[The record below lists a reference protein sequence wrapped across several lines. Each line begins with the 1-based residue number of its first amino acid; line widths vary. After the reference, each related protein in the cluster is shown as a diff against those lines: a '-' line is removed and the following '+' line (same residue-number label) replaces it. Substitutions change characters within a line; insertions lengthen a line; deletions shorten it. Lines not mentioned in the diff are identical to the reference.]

1 MNVKVE
7 KWTLLY
13 AVLKIYFKLIHKL
26 FYRKFVVEG
35 LRNIPKDKTIIFA
48 PNHQNAVMDP
58 LAMIF
63 STPYQ
68 IVFLARGDTFK
79 KPAVA
84 KIFYTLKILPIFR
97 QRDGKEALKKNEEI
111 FNISVNVLKHNK
123 PFCLFPEAQHNS
135 VRRLRI
141 LKKGIQR
148 IAFQAL
154 EETDFKL
161 DMAIIPTGI
170 YYDDKF
176 NSLATLHIQ
185 YGKPIFVND
194 YIDFYKQNPQKATM
208 ALRDEMTKRIKPL
221 MIDIQNK
228 EYYELIEFLRDFMNK
243 IVRKNLKL
251 KNNQKSKFKA
261 DKFII
266 EKLEKTAEQNE
277 TLMSE
282 IKSDWESLIK
292 LFKTNLKN
300 YENKI
305 YKNLT
310 FFELTLKS
318 LKYIILFPLFLSGLV
333 INFLPYFII
342 KSVIKKIVKDP
353 QFLSTIKFGAGAILY
368 PVYYSIIS
376 IFLII
381 FLDNVYFILSAILFM
396 PVSAIIAKYY
406 YYFIKKF
413 FADLRFTFLNKTQKT
428 KIIKIQNKII
438 NSVSK
443 ITNF

>member
-7 KWTLLY
+7 KWSLLY
-13 AVLKIYFKLIHKL
+13 AILKQYFKLIHKI
-26 FYRKFVVEG
+26 FYKRFVIEG
-35 LRNIPKDKTIIFA
+35 VKNIPKDKTIIFA

-58 LAMIF
+58 LAIIF

-84 KIFYTLKILPIFR
+84 KIFYNLKILPIFR

-123 PFCLFPEAQHNS
+123 PFCLFPEAQHNP

-154 EETDFKL
+154 EETNYNL
-161 DMAIIPTGI
+161 DIAIIPTGI

-185 YGKPIFVND
+185 YGKPIFIKD

-208 ALRDEMTKRIKPL
+208 ALRNEMTKRIKPL

-228 EYYELIEFLRDFMNK
+228 EHYHLIEFLRDFANN
-243 IVRKNLKL
+243 IVRKKLNLK
-251 KNNQKSKFKA
+251 KNQKNKFKA
-261 DKFII
+261 DKIII
-266 EKLEKTAEQNE
+266 EKIEKAIEQDNQKV
-277 TLMSE
+277 LK
-282 IKSDWESLIK
+282 IKQNWEDLIN
-292 LFKTNLKN
+292 LFKDNIKN
-300 YENKI
+300 YDNKI
-305 YKNLT
+305 YKSLT
-310 FFELTLKS
+310 ATSLIIKS
-318 LKYIILFPLFLSGLV
+318 LIYIITFPLFVTGFL

-342 KSVIKKIVKDP
+342 KKVIKKIVKDP
-353 QFLSTIKFGAGAILY
+353 QFFSTIKFGAGAVLY
-368 PVYYSIIS
+368 PVYYLIIS
-376 IFLII
+376 IFLVIFINNIYLII
-381 FLDNVYFILSAILFM
+381 LLILLM
-396 PVSAIIAKYY
+396 PVSAIAAKYY
-406 YYFIKKF
+406 YHYIKKF
-413 FADLRFTFLNKTQKT
+413 FSDLQFTLLNKSIKQKIKT
-428 KIIKIQNKII
+428 KQDTIIKD
-438 NSVSK
+438 
-443 ITNF
+443 ITDIVDK